1 MLIITAP
8 GQGAQTPGFLAP
20 WLELPGVAERLGAA
34 SELAGCDLIRFGTT
48 ASADEIKDTAVAQPL
63 LVAAAIVAA
72 AALSDPALPGGVPAE
87 APADAAAGHSVGEL
101 AAGVI
106 GGVLTADDAMR
117 LVAVRGRAMAAAA
130 ATEPT
135 GMTAVLGGDQEA
147 VLATIARH
155 GLTPANVNGAGQIVA
170 AGTLAELEA
179 FAADPPGGTR
189 LRPLQVAGAFHT
201 RHMAPAVAAL
211 RDAAADVTV
220 TDPALT
226 LLSDADGAAVT
237 TGKEWLERIVAQVA
251 APVRW
256 DLCMQTMADLGVTA
270 LIELPPA
277 GTLTG
282 LARRTLPGV
291 TQLAIK
297 TPEQLDAARDL
308 IAEHLAEPDA
318 HAHDHLPEWR
328 LIVAPASGTFRSP
341 PVRRSRGER
350 DRHGLRGRGQG
361 AGRQRPVSRRHR
373 PGHRG
378 HLQHRGVDTER
389 LRGGRAPARHRLA
402 RRLRPQRRLRRL
414 LLRDGQR
421 LRRDPGGH
429 RPARAGHR
437 VGEDDRLGRPHG
449 PVHLHHLR
457 RRGRRRR
464 GRAGRGRRAAGHRPR
479 RLGQRRGHGGEDH
492 HRRPQ
497 LVPAAGGPG
506 GVPLDHYDPAPDR
519 GAGLRAGRRR
529 GERAVRVRPA
539 PGEPAD
545 HRGHRAQ
552 ARRTPRAR
560 GGRHRACGQH
570 VVGLDPAGPVPDG
583 RARGGQIGITGPAAR
598 VRRGDVLRGAGDH
611 GTLAAPS
618 PPLDTADPAPGPQ
631 TFTNT

>member
-72 AALSDPALPGGVPAE
+72 SALSGSALPGVPGE
-87 APADAAAGHSVGEL
+87 RPADAAAGHSVGEL

-117 LVAVRGRAMAAAA
+117 LVAVRGRTMAAAA

-135 GMTAVLGGDQEA
+135 GMTAVLGGDQEV
-147 VLATIARH
+147 VLAAIARH

-179 FAADPPGGTR
+179 FAADPPGGAR

-220 TDPALT
+220 TDPAIT

-237 TGKEWLERIVAQVA
+237 TGKDWLERIVAQVA

-256 DLCMQTMADLGVTA
+256 DLCMRTMADLGVTA

-282 LARRTLPGV
+282 LARRALPGV
-291 TQLAIK
+291 AQLAIK

-308 IAEHLAEPDA
+308 IAEHLVEPDA
-318 HAHDHLPEWR
+318 HGHGHLPEWR
-328 LIVAPASGTFRSP
+328 LIVSPTSGTFRSP
-341 PVRRSRGER
+341 E
-350 DRHGLRGRGQG
+350 
-361 AGRQRPVSRRHR
+361 
-373 PGHRG
+373 
-378 HLQHRGVDTER
+378 
-389 LRGGRAPARHRLA
+389 
-402 RRLRPQRRLRRL
+402 
-414 LLRDGQR
+414 
-421 LRRDPGGH
+421 
-429 RPARAGHR
+429 ARAG
-437 VGEDDRLGRPHG
+437 GATAALTADLGT
-449 PVHLHHLR
+449 VV
-457 RRGRRRR
+457 
-464 GRAGRGRRAAGHRPR
+464 A
-479 RLGQRRGHGGEDH
+479 
-492 HRRPQ
+492 
-497 LVPAAGGPG
+497 
-506 GVPLDHYDPAPDR
+506 R
-519 GAGLRAGRRR
+519 GA
-529 GERAVRVRPA
+529 ERTVAA
-539 PGEPAD
+539 PWTLEPAEIIEWLVED
-545 HRGHRAQ
+545 GDPVSEGQPLVRIQ
-552 ARRTPRAR
+552 LPRE
-560 GGRHRACGQH
+560 
-570 VVGLDPAGPVPDG
+570 
-583 RARGGQIGITGPAAR
+583 
-598 VRRGDVLRGAGDH
+598 GA
-611 GTLAAPS
+611 
-618 PPLDTADPAPGPQ
+618 
-631 TFTNT
+631 